1 MKGDIVMGLAV
12 KPKDLIDALC
22 KNGFVIVR
30 IKGSH
35 YRVRKGDKAVTIPF
49 HNKELKPGTLQA
61 ILKSLGITKE
71 ELARMLKDEN

>member
-1 MKGDIVMGLAV
+1 MGFTV
-12 KPKDLIDALC
+12 KVLIDVLC

-35 YRVRKGDKAVTIPF
+35 YRLRKGDKAVTISF

-61 ILKSLGITKE
+61 ILKSLDITKE
-71 ELARMLKDEN
+71 ELVKMLKDEN